1 MNAATEAKFKPFE
14 SPATRD
20 FSDAKVTSPDGIKAV
35 DGAGTPDK
43 ASFRDILLNSNDDTA
58 RERVAQKNG
67 DQLRM
72 AKSDDEFAK
81 MMAAKANQG
90 NLRKPQ
96 NELDKDAFLKLFVT
110 QMRNQDPMSPDNS
123 TQMAA
128 QLAQFHGL
136 EQMMNVNKNLEKM
149 QNDEAMGRAVTLL
162 NFVGKDIKL
171 DNGKLMVEGG
181 KVATDASFKLD
192 ADSVKTILEVR
203 DGAGVVVASKNLG
216 NLSAGESKLEWS
228 GNNKSGKPLADGAY
242 TFSIQGTDIQGQP
255 LTAPVSST
263 LQVTGVDL
271 HDGGGSFYTAVG
283 KVGVREVASV
293 GSQGYGKVRAAPA
306 ENPSNPLTDEALSAA
321 LVAPDKAAVMLTPGS
336 PAAVAAAGA
345 ADFGVSTLEPRRAA
359 ATANLV
365 NNNGQGEQAAA
376 RLPTGPRGQEQAA
389 AAPALKVE
397 KPSPVP
403 VKTDKLA
410 SIKAPRA

>member
-20 FSDAKVTSPDGIKAV
+20 FSDAKVNAPDAAKAV
-35 DGAGTPDK
+35 DGGAPDK

-90 NLRKPQ
+90 VTRKPQ

-123 TQMAA
+123 SQMAA

-149 QNDEAMGRAVTLL
+149 QNDEALGRAVTLL

-192 ADSVKTILEVR
+192 NESVKTILEVR
-203 DGAGVVVASKNLG
+203 DGAGVVVASKDLG
-216 NLSAGESKLEWS
+216 HVAPGETKLEWS
-228 GNNKSGKPLADGAY
+228 GGNKNGKPLSDGAY
-242 TFSIQGTDIQGQP
+242 TFSIQATDMQGQT
-255 LTAPVSST
+255 LAAPVSST

-293 GSQGYGKVRAAPA
+293 GSQGYSKVRPASA
-306 ENPSNPLTDEALSAA
+306 ENLVPPLAGDAA
-321 LVAPDKAAVMLTPGS
+321 AEGS
-336 PAAVAAAGA
+336 PALANAGAVAAQQNAQPPEPKRAGA
-345 ADFGVSTLEPRRAA
+345 A
-359 ATANLV
+359 ATGL
-365 NNNGQGEQAAA
+365 NNGSSGEQTAA
-376 RLPTGPRGQEQAA
+376 RLPISVPGPVPAA
-389 AAPALKVE
+389 QVPAVKVE

-403 VKTDKLA
+403 VKSDKLA
-410 SIKAPRA
+410 SAKAQKA

>member
-20 FSDAKVTSPDGIKAV
+20 FSDAKVNAPDAAKAV
-35 DGAGTPDK
+35 DGGAPDK

-90 NLRKPQ
+90 VTRKPQ

-123 TQMAA
+123 SQMAA

-149 QNDEAMGRAVTLL
+149 QNDEALGRAVTLL

-192 ADSVKTILEVR
+192 NESVKTILEVR
-203 DGAGVVVASKNLG
+203 DGAGVVVASKDLG
-216 NLSAGESKLEWS
+216 HVAPGETKLEWS
-228 GNNKSGKPLADGAY
+228 GGNKNGKPLSDGAY
-242 TFSIQGTDIQGQP
+242 TFSIQATDMQGQT
-255 LTAPVSST
+255 LAAPVSST

-293 GSQGYGKVRAAPA
+293 GSQGYSKVRPANAENSVPSLAGDAAAEVPPAPA
-306 ENPSNPLTDEALSAA
+306 
-321 LVAPDKAAVMLTPGS
+321 PG
-336 PAAVAAAGA
+336 AAVAALQNTPPPEPKRAGA
-345 ADFGVSTLEPRRAA
+345 A
-359 ATANLV
+359 ATGL
-365 NNNGQGEQAAA
+365 NNGSSGEQTAA
-376 RLPTGPRGQEQAA
+376 RLPISVPGPVP
-389 AAPALKVE
+389 PAQVPPVKVE
-397 KPSPVP
+397 RPSPVP
-403 VKTDKLA
+403 VKSDKLA
-410 SIKAPRA
+410 SAKAQKA

>member
-20 FSDAKVTSPDGIKAV
+20 FSDAKVNAPDAAKAV
-35 DGAGTPDK
+35 DGGAPDK

-90 NLRKPQ
+90 VTRKPQ

-123 TQMAA
+123 SQMAA

-149 QNDEAMGRAVTLL
+149 QNDEALGRAVTLL

-192 ADSVKTILEVR
+192 SESVKTVLEVR
-203 DGAGVVVASKNLG
+203 DGAGVVVASKDLG
-216 NLSAGESKLEWS
+216 HVAPGETKLEWS
-228 GNNKSGKPLADGAY
+228 GGNKNGKPLSDGAY
-242 TFSIQGTDIQGQP
+242 TFSIQATDMQGQT
-255 LTAPVSST
+255 LAAPVSST

-293 GSQGYGKVRAAPA
+293 GSQGYSKVRPTGA
-306 ENPSNPLTDEALSAA
+306 ENLVPPLAGDTAAEVSPAPVTVGPVAA
-321 LVAPDKAAVMLTPGS
+321 LQNTQAPEPKR
-336 PAAVAAAGA
+336 AGA
-345 ADFGVSTLEPRRAA
+345 A
-359 ATANLV
+359 ATGLNSSSS
-365 NNNGQGEQAAA
+365 GEQTAA
-376 RLPTGPRGQEQAA
+376 RLPISVPGPVPAA
-389 AAPALKVE
+389 QIPAVKVE

-403 VKTDKLA
+403 GKSDKLA
-410 SIKAPRA
+410 SAKAQKS

>member
-20 FSDAKVTSPDGIKAV
+20 FSDAKVNAPDAAKAV
-35 DGAGTPDK
+35 DGGAPDK

-90 NLRKPQ
+90 VTRKPQ

-123 TQMAA
+123 SQMAA

-149 QNDEAMGRAVTLL
+149 QNDEALGRAVTLL

-192 ADSVKTILEVR
+192 NESVKTILEVP
-203 DGAGVVVASKNLG
+203 G
-216 NLSAGESKLEWS
+216 WS
-228 GNNKSGKPLADGAY
+228 L
-242 TFSIQGTDIQGQP
+242 
-255 LTAPVSST
+255 
-263 LQVTGVDL
+263 
-271 HDGGGSFYTAVG
+271 
-283 KVGVREVASV
+283 
-293 GSQGYGKVRAAPA
+293 PA
-306 ENPSNPLTDEALSAA
+306 
-321 LVAPDKAAVMLTPGS
+321 
-336 PAAVAAAGA
+336 
-345 ADFGVSTLEPRRAA
+345 RIW
-359 ATANLV
+359 ATW
-365 NNNGQGEQAAA
+365 
-376 RLPTGPRGQEQAA
+376 RL
-389 AAPALKVE
+389 E
-397 KPSPVP
+397 KPSWNGAAAIKMASRCPTVP
-403 VKTDKLA
+403 TPLA
-410 SIKAPRA
+410 SKPRICRVRL